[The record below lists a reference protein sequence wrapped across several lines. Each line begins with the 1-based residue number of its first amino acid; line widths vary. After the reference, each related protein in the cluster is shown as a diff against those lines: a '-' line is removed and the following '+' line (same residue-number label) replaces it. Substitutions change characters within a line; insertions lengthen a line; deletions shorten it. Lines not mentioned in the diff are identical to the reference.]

1 MAYPRYRR
9 VNTDG
14 KSLYKTETRLAA
26 AALLPGTF
34 AVINASDTFAQST
47 VATGRMYVVDVG
59 YHQGLTI
66 LDANPVG
73 DSVVGNY
80 LEEGRE
86 LTVRVAAASVWKK
99 DTPVTIG
106 AAGIAKV
113 GVEGTDVIL
122 GYSQDAVTI
131 GDKPDF
137 IRMRAKFVTK
147 TAAA

>member
-34 AVINASDTFAQST
+34 AVINASDAFAQST
-47 VATGRMYVVDVG
+47 VATGCMYVVDVG

-137 IRMRAKFVTK
+137 IRMRAKFVPK

>member
-34 AVINASDTFAQST
+34 AVINAADAFAQST

-122 GYSQDAVTI
+122 GYSQDTVTI
-131 GDKPDF
+131 GAKPDF
-137 IRMRAKFVTK
+137 IRMRAKFVPK

>member
-34 AVINASDTFAQST
+34 AVINASDAFAQST

-113 GVEGTDVIL
+113 GVEGADVIL

-131 GDKPDF
+131 GAQPDF
-137 IRMRAKFVTK
+137 IRMRAKFVPAE
-147 TAAA
+147 AAA

>member
-34 AVINASDTFAQST
+34 AVINASDAFAQST

-86 LTVRVAAASVWKK
+86 LTVRVAAASE
-99 DTPVTIG
+99 IG
-106 AAGIAKV
+106 
-113 GVEGTDVIL
+113 
-122 GYSQDAVTI
+122 
-131 GDKPDF
+131 
-137 IRMRAKFVTK
+137 RAHV
-147 TAAA
+147 